1 MTQTLSDRFKEQ
13 KRLSDE
19 LDKKLASWQNAQ
31 QAAEKAAWVAAN
43 NYNSL
48 TDKCR
53 EEFRVRQQ
61 VIEGLKSERSFI
73 VSLVVLGGIFSSL
86 AAQVIDSG
94 RAVAVGYFSPSSAP
108 DGLRWPRGGR
118 ETARPSGSAPSS
130 PRQATRCGCGIT
142 LEAVLRM
149 QEGTAWSTPSL
160 PGSATTE
167 TTSWRISTASR
178 STSRMPV
185 IRGSNPYGD
194 RFTRQDHADYRRG

>member
-86 AAQVIDSG
+86 AAQVMTQ
-94 RAVAVGYFSPSSAP
+94 AA
-108 DGLRWPRGGR
+108 RWLWD
-118 ETARPSGSAPSS
+118 TF
-130 PRQATRCGCGIT
+130 
-142 LEAVLRM
+142 LAVLST
-149 QEGTAWSTPSL
+149 GWATLAAWWT
-160 PGSATTE
+160 
-167 TTSWRISTASR
+167 
-178 STSRMPV
+178 
-185 IRGSNPYGD
+185 
-194 RFTRQDHADYRRG
+194 